1 MKFHTKEVNVKI
13 CKNLALDASTSVLEK
28 VKEARAF
35 LEGMIAAGAMRPGE
49 YVISRKGL
57 KGNGSG
63 PSAAGKGCNRYGH
76 YRRTG
81 GFGHTLETAL
91 RNNWDVNANWS
102 GDHTSLWVNRID
114 GDPCFTTVKGH
125 QKSYC
130 ALSTATR
137 GVFSSSGL

>member
-1 MKFHTKEVNVKI
+1 MKFHTEEVNVKI
-13 CKNLALDASTSVLEK
+13 CKNLARDASASVLEK

-35 LEGMIAAGAMRPGE
+35 LEGMITAGAMAPGE

-63 PSAAGKGCNRYGH
+63 PNNHGGDRYGH
-76 YRRTG
+76 YHSTG
-81 GFGHTLETAL
+81 EFGHTLESAL
-91 RNNWDVNANWS
+91 RNNWDINANWS

-114 GDPCFTTVKGH
+114 GTPVFHTTKGND
-125 QKSYC
+125 KCYC

-137 GVFSSSGL
+137 RVFTSTGL

>member
-1 MKFHTKEVNVKI
+1 MKFHTEEVNVKI
-13 CKNLALDASTSVLEK
+13 CKNLASDASVSTMEK

-35 LEGMIAAGAMRPGE
+35 LEGMIAAGAMGPGE

-63 PSAAGKGCNRYGH
+63 PNNHGGDRYGH
-76 YRRTG
+76 YHSTG
-81 GFGHTLETAL
+81 EFGHTLESAL
-91 RNNWDVNANWS
+91 RNNWDPAANWS

-114 GDPCFTTVKGH
+114 GAPVFHTRKGH
-125 QKSYC
+125 EKCYC

-137 GVFSSSGL
+137 RRFTSSGL

>member
-13 CKNLALDASTSVLEK
+13 CKNLALDASVTVLEK

-35 LEGMIAAGAMRPGE
+35 LEGMITAGVMMPGE

-63 PSAAGKGCNRYGH
+63 PINHGGDRYGH
-76 YRRTG
+76 YHATG
-81 GFGHTLETAL
+81 EFAHTFASAILAD
-91 RNNWDVNANWS
+91 NSPNSQWS
-102 GDHTSLWVNRID
+102 GDHTNLWVNRID
-114 GDPCFTTVKGH
+114 GEAVFKTVKGNE
-125 QKSYC
+125 KSYC

-137 GVFSSSGL
+137 GKFTSFGV